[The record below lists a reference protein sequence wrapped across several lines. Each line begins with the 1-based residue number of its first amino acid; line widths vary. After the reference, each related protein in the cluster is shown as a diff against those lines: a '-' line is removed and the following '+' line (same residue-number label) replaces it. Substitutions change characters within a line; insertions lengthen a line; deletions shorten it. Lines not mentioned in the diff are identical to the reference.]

1 MFGANK
7 FCMKKILIHSI
18 VFSPDGVS
26 TAYLYN
32 DIALKFKDN
41 GFEVSVLTTTPHYNI
56 IKDEL
61 TKQPLFPKLF
71 GLYYTSNFN
80 GIIVKHIPQ
89 KKFKSTTLRIIGFVY
104 WHIMSFILGLF
115 EKKVDIIL
123 SPSPPLTIGIINIIL
138 GKIKKAKVIY
148 NVQEIYPDILI
159 NEGGL
164 KSKFTISILKRV
176 ERWVYNKSDAVTTID
191 SVFYK
196 TIQNRFIDISKLHI
210 IPNFVDTSIYKP
222 ILNNQIKIDSQ
233 LFPKSNSL
241 KLMYAG
247 NIGIA
252 QDWET
257 LINAAKQLKNDNIE
271 FYIIGEGVMK
281 DYLVREIEKN
291 RLDNIHLI
299 PYQKRELMPDLIA
312 YSDLQFIF
320 ITPQTENQG
329 FPSKVYTIMACAKP
343 LIVCSGSDT
352 PITNFL
358 NDKEC
363 SYLITEKNAEKKIN
377 QIVKTLTITN
387 KDELQKMGERG
398 FKEIAMSYSK
408 EKVTDMYINLA
419 NSLL

>member
-1 MFGANK
+1 
-7 FCMKKILIHSI
+7 MKKILIHSI

-41 GFEVSVLTTTPHYNI
+41 GYEVSVLTTTPHYNI

-71 GLYYTSNFN
+71 GLYYTSNYN
-80 GIIVKHIPQ
+80 DIIVKHIPQ

-164 KSKFTISILKRV
+164 KSKLAILILKTT
-176 ERWVYNKSDAVTTID
+176 ERFVYNKSDAVTTID
-191 SVFYK
+191 SVFYQ
-196 TIQNRFIDISKLHI
+196 TIQNRFIDTTKLHI

-222 ILNNQIKIDSQ
+222 ILNNQIKIDYK

-252 QDWET
+252 QDWVT
-257 LINAAKQLKNDNIE
+257 LLNTAKQLKNDNIE

-281 DYLVREIEKN
+281 EYLVNEVKKN
-291 RLDNIHLI
+291 DLNSIHII

-312 YSDLQFIF
+312 FSDLQFIF

-343 LIVCSGSDT
+343 MIVCSGDDT
-352 PITNFL
+352 PIANFL
-358 NDKEC
+358 KDKEC
-363 SYLITEKNAEKKIN
+363 AYLIAEKNDDKKVN
-377 QIVKTLTITN
+377 QIVKILKIAN

-398 FKEIAMSYSK
+398 LEEIAMNYSK
-408 EKVTDMYINLA
+408 TIVTEMYINLA
-419 NSLL
+419 NSLLL

>member
-1 MFGANK
+1 
-7 FCMKKILIHSI
+7 MKKILIHSI

-32 DIALKFKDN
+32 DIALKFKDS
-41 GFEVSVLTTTPHYNI
+41 GYTVSVLTTTPHYNI
-56 IKDEL
+56 VKEEL
-61 TKQPLFPKLF
+61 AKQPLFSKLF
-71 GLYYTSNFN
+71 GLFYTSNYN

-89 KKFKSTTLRIIGFVY
+89 KKFKSTTLRIVGFVY

-115 EKKVDIIL
+115 EKNVDIIL
-123 SPSPPLTIGIINIIL
+123 SPSPPLTIGLINIIL

-164 KSKFTISILKRV
+164 KSKFATSILKTI
-176 ERWVYNKSDAVTTID
+176 ERLVYNKSDAVTTID

-196 TIQNRFIDISKLHI
+196 TIQNRFIDSTKLHI

-222 ILNNQIKIDSQ
+222 VLKRRNKIDYQ

-257 LINAAKQLKNDNIE
+257 LLKVAKQLKDDNIE
-271 FYIIGEGVMK
+271 FFIIGEGVMK
-281 DYLVREIEKN
+281 EYLVNEVEKN
-291 RLDNIHLI
+291 CLNNIHII

-343 LIVCSGSDT
+343 MIVSSGNDT
-352 PITNFL
+352 PIANFL
-358 NDKEC
+358 KDKEC
-363 SYLITEKNAEKKIN
+363 AYLIAEKNADKKIN
-377 QIVKTLTITN
+377 QIVKTLKIAS
-387 KDELQKMGERG
+387 KDELQKKGERG
-398 FKEIAMSYSK
+398 FKEIAMNYSK
-408 EKVTDMYINLA
+408 EKVTDMYVNLA

>member
-1 MFGANK
+1 
-7 FCMKKILIHSI
+7 MKKILIHSI

-41 GFEVSVLTTTPHYNI
+41 GYKVSVLTTTPHYNI
-56 IKDEL
+56 VKDEL
-61 TKQPLFPKLF
+61 AKQPLFPKLF
-71 GLYYTSNFN
+71 GLYYTSNYN

-123 SPSPPLTIGIINIIL
+123 SPSPPLTIGLINIIL

-164 KSKFTISILKRV
+164 KSKFAISILKTI
-176 ERWVYNKSDAVTTID
+176 ERFVYNKSDAVTTID

-196 TIQNRFIDISKLHI
+196 TIQNKFIDISKLHI
-210 IPNFVDTSIYKP
+210 IPNFVDTTIYKP
-222 ILNNQIKIDSQ
+222 ILKNQIKIDYQ

-257 LINAAKQLKNDNIE
+257 LLNAAKQLKDDSIE
-271 FYIIGEGVMK
+271 FYIIGEGIMK
-281 DYLVREIEKN
+281 EYLVTEVEIN
-291 RLDNIHLI
+291 GLNNIHLI
-299 PYQKRELMPDLIA
+299 PYHKRELMPDLIA

-343 LIVCSGSDT
+343 MIVCSGKDT

-358 NDKEC
+358 KDKEC
-363 SYLITEKNAEKKIN
+363 AYLIDEKNADNKIN
-377 QIVKTLTITN
+377 QIVKILRFAN
-387 KDELQKMGERG
+387 KEELQIMGERG
-398 FKEIAMSYSK
+398 FKEIAMNYSK
-408 EKVTDMYINLA
+408 TIVTDMYVNLA

>member
-1 MFGANK
+1 
-7 FCMKKILIHSI
+7 MKKILIHSI

-41 GFEVSVLTTTPHYNI
+41 GYTVSVLTTTPHYNI
-56 IKDEL
+56 IKEEL
-61 TKQPLFPKLF
+61 AKQPLFSKLF
-71 GLYYTSNFN
+71 GLYFTSNYN

-89 KKFKSTTLRIIGFVY
+89 KKFKCTTLRIVGFVY

-115 EKKVDIIL
+115 EKNVDIIL
-123 SPSPPLTIGIINIIL
+123 SPSPPLTIGLINIIL

-164 KSKFTISILKRV
+164 KSKFVISILKTI

-191 SVFYK
+191 PVFYK

-210 IPNFVDTSIYKP
+210 ITNFVDTSIYKP
-222 ILNNQIKIDSQ
+222 VLKRQNKIDYK

-257 LINAAKQLKNDNIE
+257 LLKVAKQLKDDNIE
-271 FYIIGEGVMK
+271 FFIIGEGVMK
-281 DYLVREIEKN
+281 EYLVNEVEKN
-291 RLDNIHLI
+291 GLNNIHII

-329 FPSKVYTIMACAKP
+329 FPSKVYTIMACAKSI
-343 LIVCSGSDT
+343 IVCSGNDT
-352 PITNFL
+352 PIANFL
-358 NDKEC
+358 KDKEC
-363 SYLITEKNAEKKIN
+363 AYLIAEKNADKKIN
-377 QIVKTLTITN
+377 QIVKILKIAN
-387 KDELQKMGERG
+387 RDELQKMGERG
-398 FKEIAMSYSK
+398 LEEIAINYSK
-408 EKVTDMYINLA
+408 TIVTDMYVNLA